1 MQYFQPQDIERILTE
16 VVNRFLIPRFR
27 ELGMNATGEW
37 LDSLEVTTGENSG
50 TIRGREYSQQ
60 LALGRKPGKR
70 PPIAPLEKWVNAK
83 FGITGAQARSMAFAI
98 ATKIAKEGTTWYQ
111 KGGIDLIEV
120 LESIEVRQ
128 YITGEMRGILQIELS
143 ERLIRQTQEIL
154 S

>member
-1 MQYFQPQDIERILTE
+1 MIYFQPQDIERILTE
-16 VVNRFLIPRFR
+16 VVNRFLIPKFR

-50 TIRGREYSQQ
+50 TIRGRDYSQQ

-98 ATKIAKEGTTWYQ
+98 ATKIAKEGTTWHQ
-111 KGGIDLIEV
+111 KGGSDLIEV
-120 LESIEVRQ
+120 LESNEVRE
-128 YITGEMRGILQIELS
+128 YIEGEMRGILQIELS

>member
-16 VVNRFLIPRFR
+16 VVNRFLIPKFR

-50 TIRGREYSQQ
+50 TIRGRDYSQQ

-70 PPIAPLEKWVNAK
+70 PPIAPIEKWVNAK
-83 FGITGAQARSMAFAI
+83 FGITGAQAKSMAFAI
-98 ATKIAKEGTTWYQ
+98 ATKIAREGTTWHQ
-111 KGGIDLIEV
+111 KGGSDLIEV
-120 LESIEVRQ
+120 LESNEVRE
-128 YITGEMRGILQIELS
+128 YIEGEMRGILQIELS
-143 ERLIRQTQEIL
+143 ERLVRQTQEIL

>member
-50 TIRGREYSQQ
+50 TIRGRDYSQQ

-70 PPIAPLEKWVNAK
+70 PPIAPIEKWVNVK

-98 ATKIAKEGTTWYQ
+98 ATKIAKEGTTWHQ
-111 KGGIDLIEV
+111 KGGSDLIEV
-120 LESIEVRQ
+120 LESNEVRE
-128 YITGEMRGILQIELS
+128 YIEGEMRGILQIELS

>member
-16 VVNRFLIPRFR
+16 VVNRFLIPKFR

-70 PPIAPLEKWVNAK
+70 PPIAPIEKWVNAK

-98 ATKIAKEGTTWYQ
+98 ATKIAKEGTTWHQ
-111 KGGIDLIEV
+111 KGGSDLIEV
-120 LESIEVRQ
+120 LESNEVRE
-128 YITGEMRGILQIELS
+128 YIEGEMRGILQIELS

>member
-50 TIRGREYSQQ
+50 TIRGRDYSQQ

-70 PPIAPLEKWVNAK
+70 PPIAPIEKWVNAK

-98 ATKIAKEGTTWYQ
+98 ATKIAKEGTTWHQ
-111 KGGIDLIEV
+111 KGGSDLIEV
-120 LESIEVRQ
+120 LESNEVRE
-128 YITGEMRGILQIELS
+128 YIEGEMRGILQIELS
-143 ERLIRQTQEIL
+143 ERLVRQTQEIL
-154 S
+154 L

>member
-1 MQYFQPQDIERILTE
+1 MNFIQPQEIERILTE
-16 VVNRFLIPRFR
+16 VVNRFLIPKFR

-60 LALGRKPGKR
+60 LALGRKPGKK
-70 PPIAPLEKWVNAK
+70 PPIAPIEKWVNAK

-98 ATKIAKEGTTWYQ
+98 ATKIAREGTTWHQ
-111 KGGIDLIEV
+111 KGGSDLIEV
-120 LESIEVRQ
+120 LESNEVRE
-128 YITGEMRGILQIELS
+128 YIEGEMRAILQVELS

>member
-50 TIRGREYSQQ
+50 TIRGRDYSQQ

-98 ATKIAKEGTTWYQ
+98 ATKIAKEGTTWHQ
-111 KGGIDLIEV
+111 KGGSDLIEV
-120 LESIEVRQ
+120 LESNEVRE
-128 YITGEMRGILQIELS
+128 YIEGEMRGILQIELS

-154 S
+154 T